1 LVYIDDSEQ
10 RQTITLGISLGDDK
24 RKGNISC
31 EILTRE
37 KRMIIC
43 AKKEEENARKN
54 PSHIY
59 IYMYIY
65 MTGKEKSI
73 TYIIGENTKNDKRE
87 RENTSLPNTSPSMKM
102 NALIHGDS

>member
-1 LVYIDDSEQ
+1 MTVNKDKLSHME
-10 RQTITLGISLGDDK
+10 SPLGDDK
-24 RKGNISC
+24 RKGNIPC

-59 IYMYIY
+59 IYVYIY
-65 MTGKEKSI
+65 DRKGKVHHIYHRGKHQE
-73 TYIIGENTKNDKRE
+73 
-87 RENTSLPNTSPSMKM
+87 
-102 NALIHGDS
+102 